1 MRIVYGAFAQ
11 GQGHFSK
18 AAVLVPLL
26 KSRGHDVRVV
36 SSGPEQPPAGY
47 CFLPHLHLPCLAYA
61 AAGGRVQFGRS
72 TWVWTRQIPRV
83 FRQLGQLRQLV
94 CEFRPD
100 LIISDFEPL
109 SASPLLRAECEVLAV
124 SRQAAL
130 VDSRVP
136 LPEEAEFDRKLT
148 RSVIRLFTGGA
159 DRLLGY
165 HYAPDSP
172 RCLPPI
178 VRPDVKRA
186 RAEERD
192 HLLVYNQCPGLD
204 GGSARE
210 MIEWAA
216 RRRCRVLAYGFPR
229 VERGRQGLV
238 EFRPAERHG
247 FVEDLRTAR
256 AVISTAGF
264 TTPVEAFLLGKPTAV
279 VALPRQWEQRV
290 NAFHLG
296 QSRVAAVLA
305 RWDYDKTLELPPP
318 PAEHPLRQWLST
330 SASAV
335 LDFLLRRGSEP
346 AQAATRPTL
355 AERAA

>member
-11 GQGHFSK
+11 GQGHLSK

-26 KSRGHDVRVV
+26 ESRGHDVWVV
-36 SSGPEQPPAGY
+36 SSGPERTPADY
-47 CFLPHLHLPCLAYA
+47 RFARHLHLPGLAYA

-72 TWVWTRQIPRV
+72 AWTWARQVPQVLRH
-83 FRQLGQLRQLV
+83 LGRLRRLV

-109 SASPLLRAECEVLAV
+109 SASPLLRAGCEVLAV

-130 VDSRVP
+130 IDCRVP
-136 LPEEAEFDRKLT
+136 LPDEAEFERQLT
-148 RSVIRLFTGGA
+148 RSVIRVFTAGA

-165 HYAPDSP
+165 HYAPESP

-178 VRPDVKRA
+178 VRPELQRA
-186 RAEERD
+186 RAED
-192 HLLVYNQCPGLD
+192 GGHLLVYNQCPGSN

-210 MIEWAA
+210 LIEWAS
-216 RRRCRVLAYGFPR
+216 RRRCRVLAYGFFG
-229 VERGRQGLV
+229 VERGREGFV
-238 EFRPAERHG
+238 EFRPAEGRG

-256 AVISTAGF
+256 AVITTAGF

-290 NAFHLG
+290 NAFHLERFG
-296 QSRVAAVLA
+296 VAAALA
-305 RWDYDKTLELPPP
+305 TWDYDQTLALPPP
-318 PAEHPLRQWLST
+318 ASQHPLRQWLSAPAT
-330 SASAV
+330 TV
-335 LDFLLRRGSEP
+335 LDFLLRGIDEP
-346 AQAATRPTL
+346 AVQPPRRTPVP
-355 AERAA
+355 RAA